1 MRQDGYVTI
10 LIAFAMSVVIIVLT
24 GLNVYLN
31 KINKE
36 IKDNKAEIQ
45 RQLNVCEEPDPPDL
59 RIFWH
64 NPESGAFILKD
75 GKMEKVLNVNSLI
88 RLISQGYVN

>member
-1 MRQDGYVTI
+1 MRQDGYITI

-59 RIFWH
+59 NIYWQ
-64 NPESGAFILKD
+64 NNNAFILKECSMQKIRD
-75 GKMEKVLNVNSLI
+75 VNHLI
-88 RLISQGYVN
+88 LLISKGFKH